1 MTRPQ
6 PTPHPNPTPTPM
18 QLIDKLGGPSQ
29 VAEMTGRKAR
39 VVRDE
44 RGRGVYQL
52 RAKVGGAGV
61 DRAGVGQRT
70 AVWASGAG
78 MGGRQLGP
86 AGQIQGGPGR
96 RPFTRSWRATL

>member
-1 MTRPQ
+1 
-6 PTPHPNPTPTPM
+6 M

-61 DRAGVGQRT
+61 VQGWCRA
-70 AVWASGAG
+70 A
-78 MGGRQLGP
+78 
-86 AGQIQGGPGR
+86 
-96 RPFTRSWRATL
+96 